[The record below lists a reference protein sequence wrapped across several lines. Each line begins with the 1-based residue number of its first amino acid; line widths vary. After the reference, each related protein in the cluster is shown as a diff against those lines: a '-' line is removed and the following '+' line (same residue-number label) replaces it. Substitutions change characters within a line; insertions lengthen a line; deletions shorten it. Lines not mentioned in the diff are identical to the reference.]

1 MNDFAVS
8 GRIKSFFVAQ
18 IIDIPSRKYI
28 VERVGDL
35 PNDEPSNSSNAR
47 LAGPKPHNDGVKD
60 LQRGEVAGAV

>member
-35 PNDEPSNSSNAR
+35 PNDETEQLIKCATCR
-47 LAGPKPHNDGVKD
+47 AKTA
-60 LQRGEVAGAV
+60 Q

>member
-35 PNDEPSNSSNAR
+35 PNDETEQLIKCPTCRAKT
-47 LAGPKPHNDGVKD
+47 A
-60 LQRGEVAGAV
+60 Q